1 MAFHLESLAAG
12 NPSKA
17 TESTEPH
24 DSGDIK
30 RGKVGQVPGSVITVN
45 ITQDLKRRMC
55 SEGSGSYVDLS
66 SPAEKLAGFANSER
80 SEPALPHGRQE
91 GPWN

>member
-24 DSGDIK
+24 NSGDIK
-30 RGKVGQVPGSVITVN
+30 RDDVGQVPGSGVPVN
-45 ITQDLKRRMC
+45 ITQDLKRRLC
-55 SEGSGSYVDLS
+55 SEGSGLYVDLS
-66 SPAEKLAGFANSER
+66 SPAGNLTGLLIVR
-80 SEPALPHGRQE
+80 ALSH
-91 GPWN
+91 